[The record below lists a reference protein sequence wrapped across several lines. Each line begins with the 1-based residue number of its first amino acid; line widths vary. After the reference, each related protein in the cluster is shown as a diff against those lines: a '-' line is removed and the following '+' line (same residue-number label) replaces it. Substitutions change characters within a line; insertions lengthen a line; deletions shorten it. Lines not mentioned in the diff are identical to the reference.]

1 MLIELAQMAPS
12 PFNSRQTQDPKDLKD
27 LVNSIK
33 QLGLILPIA
42 VRYVSVSDSYEIIDG
57 HRRFEA
63 IRMLVEAG
71 DWPISSSTTEFYA
84 AVECNV
90 IEANDATTRQQSLA
104 ANIERLPLHPV
115 DQYEAFAAIATDGT
129 DLGTIG
135 RRFGLSKKQ
144 VGQVLGLGKLSDKVR
159 KAWRDGVID
168 EEIARVFTRGS
179 VEEQDEVLASLGKQL
194 KHANKWVIE
203 REFGE
208 RKENA
213 AKWIAVVG
221 RKEYEARGGTVIEDL
236 FEPSL
241 QWVSDRDL
249 LNRMLTDQVNFLKAD
264 IAELG
269 YGTVEF
275 TTEYVDRNK
284 FEWAGRGN
292 PGVEGGTLKALG
304 AVAKKR
310 RAECSV
316 FVKRSHDGTLYIDGP
331 WIPKQKP
338 KAKKLTAPGE
348 GGETERPGSELS
360 GALRSEVIG
369 WRTKAYQ
376 TCFASTPHA
385 FLRLAIAAAHSPYC
399 TAFRWKREMADGHW
413 QNCIPQDK
421 PEICLAYLSDLYRE
435 SIDTAGASDND
446 MAHLASLLPEDV
458 LKHDL
463 CTAFDYEQFFTRAP
477 VAIGSAVYQEVTGN
491 AWPPSHKKAE
501 LVKAVS
507 NKARAARWLPA
518 LTTLG
523 MGVTPGLEA
532 EPEDFP
538 EDDDMEDAA

>member
-1 MLIELAQMAPS
+1 MIVELSRLRSS
-12 PFNSRQTQDPKDLKD
+12 PFNSRTTYDPKDLKE
-27 LVNSIK
+27 LANSIEH
-33 QLGLILPIA
+33 LGLILPIA
-42 VRYVSVSDSYEIIDG
+42 VRTLPDTDVLEVIDG
-57 HRRFEA
+57 HRRVEA
-63 IRMLVEAG
+63 IRILIDSGKHGGLV
-71 DWPISSSTTEFYA
+71 D
-84 AVECNV
+84 VNV
-90 IEANDATTRQQSLA
+90 IDADDARVRQQSLA

-144 VGQVLGLGKLSDKVR
+144 VAQVLGLGKLSDKVR

-179 VEEQDEVLASLGKQL
+179 VEEQDEVLAGLGKQL

-275 TTEYVDRNK
+275 TTEYVDRGK

-316 FVKRSHDGTLYIDGP
+316 FVKRSHDGSLYIDGP

-348 GGETERPGSELS
+348 GGETERVGSELS

-385 FLRLAIAAAHSPYC
+385 FLRLAIAAAHSAYC

-413 QNCIPQDK
+413 QNSIPQDK

-446 MAHLASLLPEDV
+446 MASPRQPAARGCAQARPLRGLRLRAV
-458 LKHDL
+458 LHP
-463 CTAFDYEQFFTRAP
+463 RA
-477 VAIGSAVYQEVTGN
+477 GGDRQ
-491 AWPPSHKKAE
+491 PPSI
-501 LVKAVS
+501 
-507 NKARAARWLPA
+507 RR
-518 LTTLG
+518 
-523 MGVTPGLEA
+523 
-532 EPEDFP
+532 
-538 EDDDMEDAA
+538 